1 MARDL
6 SRPWQYSLLRVGM
19 VLALGMLIGLL
30 IGTFWAGVSLALLA
44 VLIWQYL
51 RLHRVLQR
59 LHSRERLHL
68 PEGRGIW
75 SDLDAVLYVR
85 QREGARRKRRLLRAL
100 RSFRQ
105 AAAAL
110 PDAVLVLDRRDL
122 GIQWFNESAVRL
134 LGLQPRRDIGVR
146 FLNLVRAP
154 RVHAWFESG
163 AVEPL
168 IDLPSPQGD
177 GSRLSMRLLEY
188 TPELYLLVARD
199 VSKLLQLEQM
209 RQDFVANASHE
220 LRTPLT
226 VLHGYLDMLDPEDV
240 PEWGGLLLEMRRQSL
255 RMTQVV
261 EDLLTLSRLDACE
274 RLPEDPIDMRA
285 MLRTLARDADGLS
298 NGGHTIRVL
307 DGAQCDL
314 LGSSKELHSA
324 FSNLVSNAVRYTPK
338 GGEVRIE
345 LQATPDGGVS
355 LCVQDT
361 GPGIA
366 ADHLPRITERFYRV
380 SNSRSRESGGTG
392 LGLSIV
398 KHVVQL
404 HQAEL
409 KVHSEV
415 GKGSRF
421 CVIFPRDRVLPRDA
435 EVDNPA

>member
-6 SRPWQYSLLRVGM
+6 RRPWQHTLLRLAV
-19 VLALGMLIGLL
+19 VLAAGMLVGLL
-30 IGTFWAGVSLALLA
+30 IGQFWLGVTLALLA
-44 VLIWQYL
+44 ILVWQYV

-68 PEGRGIW
+68 PDGPGIW
-75 SDLDAVLYVR
+75 SDLDALLFVR
-85 QREGARRKRRLLRAL
+85 QREGVRRKRRLLGAL

-134 LGLQPRRDIGVR
+134 LGLQPRQDIGVR

-163 AVEPL
+163 AAEPL

-209 RQDFVANASHE
+209 RQDFVANVSHE

-307 DGAQCDL
+307 DEAKCDL

-324 FSNLVSNAVRYTPK
+324 FSNLVSNAIRYTPK
-338 GGEVRIE
+338 GGEVRIA
-345 LQATPDGGVS
+345 LQSRSEGGVS

-361 GPGIA
+361 GPGIS

-404 HQAEL
+404 HQGEL
-409 KVHSEV
+409 QVESEV

-421 CVIFPRDRVLPRDA
+421 CVLFPPERVLDRDA
-435 EVDNPA
+435 EIDNPA